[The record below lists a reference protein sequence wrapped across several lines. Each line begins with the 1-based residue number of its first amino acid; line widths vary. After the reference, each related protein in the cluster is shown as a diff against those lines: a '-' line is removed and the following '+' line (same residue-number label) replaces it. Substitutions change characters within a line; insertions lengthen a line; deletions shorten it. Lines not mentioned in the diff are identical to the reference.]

1 MVALRSRN
9 MVRIILIRNLDL
21 RPVRKF
27 IIGHYVLFQLLLILE
42 PTLFKIT
49 YALILIPEKI
59 LVPQIFLGEES

>member
-1 MVALRSRN
+1 

-21 RPVRKF
+21 RPVREF
-27 IIGHYVLFQLLLILE
+27 IIRHHIFLQLLFILE